1 MKTALII
8 TVGLIAT
15 MAPAMAHHSFA
26 AEYDNSKPVTLN
38 GICTKVE
45 WLNPHAKVYLDVK
58 DDSGK
63 VSTWEVEL
71 GSPNGLMRSGWTRNS
86 LKPGDPIVVEG
97 AKAKDGS
104 NLANAKTIKFA
115 DGRKLFAG
123 TPSETGSEK

>member
-1 MKTALII
+1 MKTAALLTFGFVAMI
-8 TVGLIAT
+8 V
-15 MAPAMAHHSFA
+15 PAMAHHSFA
-26 AEYDNSKPVTLN
+26 AEYDSKQPVVLT
-38 GICTKVE
+38 GTCTKVE

-58 DDSGK
+58 DEAGK
-63 VSTWEVEL
+63 VANWEVEL

-86 LKPGDPIVVEG
+86 LKPGDTIVVEG

-123 TPSETGSEK
+123 TPSETGSDK